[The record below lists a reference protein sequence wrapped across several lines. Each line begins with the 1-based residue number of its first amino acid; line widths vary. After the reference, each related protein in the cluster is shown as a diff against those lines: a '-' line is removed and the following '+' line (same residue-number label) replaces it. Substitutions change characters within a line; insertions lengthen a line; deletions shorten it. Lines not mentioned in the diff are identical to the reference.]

1 MRCLPRP
8 RSARLSRRRV
18 CGVRFHGLFLTADL
32 ATRIARV
39 GARRNDASD
48 ADAEVARQQEAY
60 DLGALDW
67 HTVDASGTPEET
79 LEHARAA
86 LAR

>member
-1 MRCLPRP
+1 MACSSSPISRP
-8 RSARLSRRRV
+8 AS
-18 CGVRFHGLFLTADL
+18 
-32 ATRIARV
+32 ARV

-48 ADAEVARQQEAY
+48 ADANVARQQETY

-67 HTVDASGTPEET
+67 TTVDASGTPDET